1 MTEPV
6 TLVVSIDVEED
17 NWKGAR
23 TGVTVENVRQLPRL
37 DRLFERLGVRPT
49 YFTTYQVAIHPWAV
63 RVLQETRARGTAE
76 IGAHL
81 HPWNTPPIEEAFV
94 PRNTMLVNLPARLQA
109 AKIDTLNDA
118 LRTGMGHRP
127 LAFRAGRWAFG
138 PSTAAALLTRGY
150 RVDSSVT
157 PFVSWED
164 CDDGPTHIGAPLHV
178 YRLDG
183 QGDVRNPVSGGPL
196 IEVPL
201 SWGYNRGSWSSWT
214 RLQPLLQRPVVRR
227 LRLAGIAARLR
238 LFRRICLSPE
248 SSSVA
253 DMLTLSRRLTDQGV
267 RYLHISWHSVSL
279 KPGLTPYT
287 ATTADVERLYAAI
300 ESYIDRLA
308 AMVPIRF
315 RTVSEAAEILAP
327 PAGDLKA
334 TRSGHPTACR

>member
-1 MTEPV
+1 MTEPI

-17 NWKGAR
+17 NWKLAR

-37 DRLFERLGVRPT
+37 DRLFERLAVRPT

-63 RVLQETRARGTAE
+63 RILQEAQARGTAE

-109 AKIDTLNDA
+109 AKLDTLTDTLCA
-118 LRTGMGHRP
+118 GMGRRP

-164 CDDGPTHIGAPLHV
+164 VDEGPTHIGAPLHV

-183 QGDVRNPVSGGPL
+183 QGDTRNPVFGGPL

-201 SWGYNRGSWSSWT
+201 SWGYNRGSWALWT
-214 RLQPLLQRPVVRR
+214 RLQPLLRHPVVRH
-227 LRLAGIAARLR
+227 LRLAGIAAHLG
-238 LFRRICLSPE
+238 LLRRICLSPE
-248 SSSVA
+248 ASSVA
-253 DMLTLSRRLTDQGV
+253 AMLTLSRRLIDQGV
-267 RYLHISWHSVSL
+267 QYLHMSWHSVSL
-279 KPGLTPYT
+279 QPGLTPYT
-287 ATTADVERLYAAI
+287 ATAADVERLYAAI

-308 AMVPIRF
+308 ALAPIKF

-327 PAGDLKA
+327 PL
-334 TRSGHPTACR
+334 